1 MKLNTLMII
10 TAVLAATFG
19 LAFLFVPRQVFSLY
33 GVKETASLIYMGQ
46 LFGVDLVTFAIL
58 AWLTKNAAESEARK
72 AIVLALFI
80 GFAVG
85 FVFALLGQLKNVVNV
100 LGWFTVVSYLLLAIG
115 FGYFYFRKS
124 AS

>member
-1 MKLNTLMII
+1 MKLKTLMII

-19 LAFLFVPRQVFSLY
+19 LAFLLVPGQVLSLY
-33 GVKETASLIYMGQ
+33 GMKETASLIYIGQ

-58 AWLTKNAAESEARK
+58 AWLAKNAAESEARK

-80 GFAVG
+80 GFAIG

-115 FGYFYFRKS
+115 FGYFNFRKS

>member
-19 LAFLFVPRQVFSLY
+19 LAFLFVPGQVFSLY

-58 AWLTKNAAESEARK
+58 AWLAKNAAESEARK

-100 LGWFTVVSYLLLAIG
+100 LGWFTVVRYLLLAIG

>member
-1 MKLNTLMII
+1 
-10 TAVLAATFG
+10 
-19 LAFLFVPRQVFSLY
+19 
-33 GVKETASLIYMGQ
+33 
-46 LFGVDLVTFAIL
+46 LVTFAIL
-58 AWLTKNAAESEARK
+58 AWLAKNAAESEARK

>member
-1 MKLNTLMII
+1 MII

-19 LAFLFVPRQVFSLY
+19 LAFLFVPSQVFSLY

-58 AWLTKNAAESEARK
+58 AWLAKNAAESEARK